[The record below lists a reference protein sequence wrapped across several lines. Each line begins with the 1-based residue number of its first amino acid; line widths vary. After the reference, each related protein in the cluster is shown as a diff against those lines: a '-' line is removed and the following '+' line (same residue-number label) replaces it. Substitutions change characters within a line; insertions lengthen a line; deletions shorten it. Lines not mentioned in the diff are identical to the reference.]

1 MGISI
6 YDISPDVK
14 NKLGYYRFNER
25 NATCPENL
33 YDNFIDGIFKRSE
46 DSFFFINMV
55 QFFIVTFMYYA
66 FGKGKYWNILF
77 YAAVSGGIASLLE
90 NITLAYI
97 CRDDDF
103 NKKRIWL
110 LPFFI
115 AEFFWIMEEYS
126 IPFLNLIKMETF
138 PSGSVVKMTNSI
150 VIINFFIFSMCR
162 FWIGFSRMRYGI
174 LHSANIGI
182 THALAFTVMAV
193 SDIICTLTI
202 LYFFKRHKAKY
213 NVNIT
218 LSNYIRNSSFKIL
231 IWVDVVSVFLAI
243 FQALTQFESLGIPNS
258 LVNPFQCAKCG
269 FILILA
275 IDSLLYKYRA
285 NKGSLED
292 SYHYHYNNGEHIS
305 KYNKFQYKKS
315 QSHYSMHTLDTP
327 KARNSFKNFTKIK
340 STSSESSL
348 RQCYYQMDDLDSSD
362 DDGDNDDIYQNS
374 IIKNYTNIKLSQSQ
388 QSPILFSSLS
398 NHNNDIYNNAFYQNS
413 QCSTDSLI
421 PKEKH

>member
-14 NKLGYYRFNER
+14 TTLGYYRFNER

-46 DSFFFINMV
+46 DSYFFINMV

-126 IPFLNLIKMETF
+126 IPILNLIKMEAF
-138 PSGSVVKMTNSI
+138 PSGTVLKMANSI
-150 VIINFFIFSMCR
+150 VIMNFFLFSICR
-162 FWIGFSRMRYGI
+162 FWIGYSRMKYGI
-174 LHSANIGI
+174 LHSTNIGK
-182 THALAFTVMAV
+182 THALAFTLMAI
-193 SDIICTLTI
+193 SDIICTFSI
-202 LYFFKRHKAKY
+202 LYFFKRYKTKY
-213 NVNIT
+213 NINTSI
-218 LSNYIRNSSFKIL
+218 SNFIRNSSFKIL

-258 LVNPFQCAKCG
+258 LVNPFQCVKCG

-275 IDSLLYKYRA
+275 IDSLLFKYRA
-285 NKGSLED
+285 NKSSLEN
-292 SYHYHYNNGEHIS
+292 SYNYQYNNNEPIS
-305 KYNKFQYKKS
+305 KYKKS
-315 QSHYSMHTLDTP
+315 QSRYSMHTIDTP
-327 KARNSFKNFTKIK
+327 KTKNSYKNYTKIK
-340 STSSESSL
+340 SNSSVSSL
-348 RQCYYQMDDLDSSD
+348 RQCYYQMDDLNSSD
-362 DDGDNDDIYQNS
+362 EDNDDIYQNNN
-374 IIKNYTNIKLSQSQ
+374 IVKNYTSISSQSA
-388 QSPILFSSLS
+388 QSPILFSSIN
-398 NHNNDIYNNAFYQNS
+398 NHDIDDDDDIIYNNNAFYYNS
-413 QCSTDSLI
+413 QGSTDSLI